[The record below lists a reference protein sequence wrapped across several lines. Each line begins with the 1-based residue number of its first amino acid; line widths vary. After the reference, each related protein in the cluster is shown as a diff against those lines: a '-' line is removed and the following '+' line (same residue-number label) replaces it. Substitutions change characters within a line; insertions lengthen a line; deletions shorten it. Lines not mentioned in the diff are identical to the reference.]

1 MISNYSLR
9 YLWNHRGNSVTRL
22 VSLAL
27 GLVVALLICSY
38 VGINLSY
45 GRFFPDKERVYQMFM
60 KSPQFGVSQ
69 YQLEP
74 VASLL
79 AEKLPSIEAATNFKS
94 NKAQVNVGNDV
105 VDSRLLNVGSDF
117 FNVLD
122 FGVLSG
128 DVERVLSNEGLANNE
143 VMISER
149 LSDRLFG
156 EKSPLGEVIGINGE
170 EHVVAGVFNTPP
182 VTSPVID
189 FDIVKWLKYAPIT

>member
-9 YLWNHRGNSVTRL
+9 YLWNRRGNSVTRL
-22 VSLAL
+22 LSLAL

-79 AEKLPSIEAATNFKS
+79 AENLPSIEAATNFKS

-105 VDSRLLNVGSDF
+105 V
-117 FNVLD
+117 
-122 FGVLSG
+122 
-128 DVERVLSNEGLANNE
+128 
-143 VMISER
+143 
-149 LSDRLFG
+149 
-156 EKSPLGEVIGINGE
+156 
-170 EHVVAGVFNTPP
+170 
-182 VTSPVID
+182 
-189 FDIVKWLKYAPIT
+189 

>member
-1 MISNYSLR
+1 MKINYSLR
-9 YLWNHRGNSVTRL
+9 YLRRNRGNSVTRL
-22 VSLAL
+22 VSLTL

-128 DVERVLSNEGLANNE
+128 DVERILSNAR
-143 VMISER
+143 SR
-149 LSDRLFG
+149 Q
-156 EKSPLGEVIGINGE
+156 
-170 EHVVAGVFNTPP
+170 
-182 VTSPVID
+182 
-189 FDIVKWLKYAPIT
+189 